1 MLFTPTKEL
10 IMTWRI
16 VFAALFLHCCVA
28 TGLLAETIHLSAA
41 ASLTD
46 VCKEII
52 TAYAAK
58 QPATKVLANFGA
70 SGALA
75 KQIEQGAPTDIFISA
90 SPEWVKYLLEKQLAA
105 PGSEKTFAGNSL
117 VFIGSTKASALSMEK
132 LNELKR
138 VAIGNPKN
146 VPAGQYAKQ
155 AMDKAGIYAA
165 LEQEKKLVLTDDV
178 RQALM
183 YADQGEVDGAFV
195 YATDAQLAKN
205 AKLLFTVDAVLHEP
219 ISYPM
224 LLTVAGEKKAEA
236 KAFSEYLSGA
246 EAKAVLKKHG
256 FAVKP

>member
-1 MLFTPTKEL
+1 MKWKLVL
-10 IMTWRI
+10 
-16 VFAALFLHCCVA
+16 AALFLHCCA
-28 TGLLAETIHLSAA
+28 AAGIQAETIHLSAA

-46 VCKEII
+46 ACKEII
-52 TAYAAK
+52 AAYEAK
-58 QPATKVLANFGA
+58 QPGAKVLANFGG

-75 KQIEQGAPTDIFISA
+75 KQIEQGAPADIFISA
-90 SPEWVKYLLEKQLAA
+90 STEWVKHLADKQMAA

-117 VFIGSTKASALSMEK
+117 VFVGSEKAAARSMEK

-165 LEQEKKLVLTDDV
+165 LEQGQKFVLTDDV
-178 RQALM
+178 RHALM

-195 YATDAQLAKN
+195 YATDALLAKN
-205 AKLLFTVDAVLHEP
+205 AKALFTVDATLHDK
-219 ISYPM
+219 ITYPM
-224 LLTVAGEKKAEA
+224 LLTAAGAKNAAA
-236 KAFSEYLSGA
+236 KAFYDYLSGA

-256 FAVKP
+256 FEAGQ